1 MLELESTNVNS
12 NWSLI
17 MATLISFHE
26 ALRRRWLQ
34 RLINAIE
41 RFQEAREHEKQ
52 TDPWGTDCGELYGS
66 MHL

>member
-1 MLELESTNVNS
+1 
-12 NWSLI
+12 